1 MLMSERDF
9 KDRLYE
15 QLARVGAAVA
25 SPKRLELLDLLAQGE
40 RSVESVAEQASMTI
54 ANTSQHL
61 QGLRQARLVEARR
74 DGTRVLYRLAD
85 DSVGRFFVELR
96 QLAQRRLAEVDQLA
110 RDYLEAPQDLEPISR
125 VELRDRL
132 RRKDV
137 VLIDVR
143 PAEEYGAVHI
153 RGALSIP
160 LTELKARLKELPRDQ
175 EIVAYCRG
183 PYCVFAS
190 EAVRLLR
197 ENGFRARRLE
207 EGFPEWRLAGLPVE
221 LSAK

>member
-61 QGLRQARLVEARR
+61 QGLRQARLVEA
-74 DGTRVLYRLAD
+74 
-85 DSVGRFFVELR
+85 R

-197 ENGFRARRLE
+197 ENGFRAR
-207 EGFPEWRLAGLPVE
+207 
-221 LSAK
+221 

>member
-1 MLMSERDF
+1 MTDREL

-15 QLARVGAAVA
+15 QFARIGAALA

-40 RSVESVAEQASMTI
+40 RSVEAVAEQASMTM

-61 QGLRQARLVEARR
+61 QGLRQARLVESRR

-85 DSVGRFFVELR
+85 DTVSHFFVELR
-96 QLAQRRLAEVDQLA
+96 QFAKRRLAEVDQVA
-110 RDYLEAPQDLEPISR
+110 KDYFEAPEELEPISR
-125 VELRDRL
+125 KELQARL
-132 RRKDV
+132 RRKDIV
-137 VLIDVR
+137 VIDVR
-143 PAEEYGAVHI
+143 PAEEYGILHI
-153 RGALSIP
+153 AGAISIP
-160 LTELKARLKELPRDQ
+160 LNELKARLDELPREQ

-197 ENGFRARRLE
+197 KKGFRARRLE
-207 EGFPEWRLAGLPVE
+207 DGFPEWRLAGLPVATR
-221 LSAK
+221 AK

>member
-1 MLMSERDF
+1 MFVSEREF

-15 QLARVGAAVA
+15 QIARVGAAVA

-40 RSVESVAEQASMTI
+40 RSVESIAEQASMTI

-61 QGLRQARLVEARR
+61 QGLRQARLIEARR
-74 DGTRVLYRLAD
+74 DGTRVFYRLAD
-85 DSVGRFFVELR
+85 DGVGRFFVDLR
-96 QLAQRRLAEVDQLA
+96 QFAKRRLAEVDQLA
-110 RDYLEAPQDLEPISR
+110 RDYFDSPDDLEPITR
-125 VELRDRL
+125 HQLRDRL

-143 PAEEYGAVHI
+143 PAEEYGVVHI
-153 RGALSIP
+153 KGAISIP
-160 LTELKARLKELPRDQ
+160 LNELKARLKELPRDQ

-190 EAVRLLR
+190 DAVRLLR
-197 ENGFRARRLE
+197 EHGFRARRLE
-207 EGFPEWRLAGLPVE
+207 DGFPEWKLAGLPIE
-221 LSAK
+221 HR

>member
-1 MLMSERDF
+1 MPVSERDF
-9 KDRLYE
+9 KDRLYD

-110 RDYLEAPQDLEPISR
+110 RDYFEAPQDLEAISR
-125 VELRDRL
+125 TELRDRL

-137 VLIDVR
+137 VLIDFR

-153 RGALSIP
+153 KGALSIP
-160 LTELKARLKELPRDQ
+160 LAELKARLKELPRDQ
-175 EIVAYCRG
+175 EVVAYCRG

-197 ENGFRARRLE
+197 QNGFTARRLE
-207 EGFPEWRLAGLPVE
+207 DGFPEWRLAGLPVE
-221 LSAK
+221 DSAK

>member
-1 MLMSERDF
+1 MPVSERDF
-9 KDRLYE
+9 KDRLYD

-110 RDYLEAPQDLEPISR
+110 RDYFEAPQDLEAISR
-125 VELRDRL
+125 TELRDRL

-153 RGALSIP
+153 KGALSIP
-160 LTELKARLKELPRDQ
+160 LAELKARLKELPRDQ
-175 EIVAYCRG
+175 EVVAYCRG

-197 ENGFRARRLE
+197 QNGFTARRLE
-207 EGFPEWRLAGLPVE
+207 DGFPEWRLAGLPVE
-221 LSAK
+221 YSAK